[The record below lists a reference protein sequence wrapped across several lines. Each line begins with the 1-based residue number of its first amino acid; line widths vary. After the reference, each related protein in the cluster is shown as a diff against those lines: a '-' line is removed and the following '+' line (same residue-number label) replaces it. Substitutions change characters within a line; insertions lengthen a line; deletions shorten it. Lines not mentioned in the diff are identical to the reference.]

1 MIAHVGPIVQRVAQ
15 QAAQVARKGIGNH
28 AGALDQSGV
37 AVAGLFAGTA
47 PVHQRRSARARP
59 GAGRRSR
66 PRCRR
71 PGQSHRYFSSAHDAP
86 RIPYDKPDAPRAIRM
101 RPNAG
106 FHPAAH
112 TPLLHHA
119 FDTLSINRVVLQ
131 ADLSTP
137 PSRRTV
143 RASPRGRGMEIFP
156 QERSSS
162 SPRAVNP
169 IPGSGRRGARPALIK
184 PGMNRTTPPRP
195 RRPRPPSATAS
206 LFIPRN
212 SGATSWSSPRSSACC
227 PTYPA
232 RTS

>member
-47 PVHQRRSARARP
+47 PVHQRRALARGCR
-59 GAGRRSR
+59 RRSR

-143 RASPRGRGMEIFP
+143 PRIPAAARGMEIFP
-156 QERSSS
+156 KNAQVHPHAPLTRY
-162 SPRAVNP
+162 RAADAAAP
-169 IPGSGRRGARPALIK
+169 ARIDQARHEPYYPA
-184 PGMNRTTPPRP
+184 TAAAAE
-195 RRPRPPSATAS
+195 PPSATAS